1 MTQAHLAKRDHV
13 PRSGVGLSVQQAVH
27 RCSQIPAGDRRV
39 LPVAS
44 PGLRRT
50 FSQAQGRRPNASPAS
65 NVQCRRSPGVL
76 LHRGANEL
84 IEVEEELA
92 TQVWFVARREYN
104 WNRFGLHI
112 SF

>member
-1 MTQAHLAKRDHV
+1 
-13 PRSGVGLSVQQAVH
+13 
-27 RCSQIPAGDRRV
+27 
-39 LPVAS
+39 
-44 PGLRRT
+44 
-50 FSQAQGRRPNASPAS
+50 
-65 NVQCRRSPGVL
+65 
-76 LHRGANEL
+76 L